1 MPTFFGVE
9 RSRCHSSLSME
20 QTVRYPLGCVNRR
33 ERRYRRQ
40 CREESFVWADCAC
53 ALECRRVKRV
63 TASPTNKWGMMF
75 KSFAISDILQTVTS
89 PFAGLALGEIQVE
102 KRLLLG

>member
-1 MPTFFGVE
+1 M
-9 RSRCHSSLSME
+9 
-20 QTVRYPLGCVNRR
+20 
-33 ERRYRRQ
+33 RQ
-40 CREESFVWADCAC
+40 QKGNASIARQRGEGSFVCADWAC

-63 TASPTNKWGMMF
+63 TASPTNNWGMMF
-75 KSFAISDILQTVTS
+75 KSFAISDILQTITS